1 MDARSRTVDA
11 TGAGSVARSTATTP
25 RGCARV
31 SAVVAWLLVCAVTP
45 FGQTPASLK
54 GVVFDPTNRLL
65 PEAVLVL
72 TSATDASVRREHTTD
87 RTGLFEFRD
96 LAPGRYVL
104 EVSRVAFR
112 TFRVE
117 VDVAGPTEQNL
128 RMTIGALRETIT
140 ISGSADS
147 RVQSR
152 PPSDSSR
159 GPGRDDEVAAK
170 CGAGK
175 PGRVGGVVVA
185 PRKVRH
191 VNPRYPESLAR
202 ARLGGA
208 VTLTGTI
215 LADGTVADL
224 RPEGNARA
232 ELVQATAA
240 AVAEW
245 RFTPV
250 LLNCDPVGVTLNVEA
265 RFTP

>member
-1 MDARSRTVDA
+1 MDERRRSV
-11 TGAGSVARSTATTP
+11 VAAAVTR
-25 RGCARV
+25 RGRA
-31 SAVVAWLLVCAVTP
+31 SGWAAAAWLLAWAVTSS
-45 FGQTPASLK
+45 GQTPATLK

-65 PEAVLVL
+65 PEAALVL
-72 TSATDASVRREHTTD
+72 TSVTDASVRREHTTD
-87 RTGLFEFRD
+87 RTGLFEFTD

-112 TFRVE
+112 TLSVE
-117 VDVAGPTEQNL
+117 VDVAGPTERNV
-128 RMTIGALRETIT
+128 RMAIGTLRETIT

-147 RVQSR
+147 RGQAGSPPGGGRGQS
-152 PPSDSSR
+152 
-159 GPGRDDEVAAK
+159 RDDEVAAK

-185 PRKVRH
+185 PRKVWH

-208 VTLTGTI
+208 VNLVGTI

-224 RPEGNARA
+224 RPEGSARA

-250 LLNCDPVGVTLNVEA
+250 LLNCDPVAAALAVEA
-265 RFTP
+265 RFVP